1 MATLLVTPSRVVP
14 TPRQSVIVNGA
25 LRRDVIAREVQL
37 MEGIRASQC
46 MLWIP
51 TATADA
57 DIAWMHEAEVRIYI
71 AGHSAPIFLGYV
83 FLDTAHES
91 ADHTGLNVRA
101 YSVLGLLDRL
111 AVGQGKKRGGL
122 VYPIENPETG
132 ERTGWTKTRI
142 VEDLFSPENMP
153 SEWRQKIRL
162 GTLVGLLQS
171 GADPRIPKIR
181 FEHSYI
187 EAIQR
192 VMNYAPDVGMAER
205 FTHSGTVLDFY
216 LLGRGQ
222 LGTGYIQIAT
232 AQRGPERGAWVQD
245 WRHER
250 ATDRVYNRAIGYG
263 RHNEHLVTVWNGHA
277 TAPLEPA
284 WEGAEDLEDF
294 DPLDPETYGERENL
308 IRQYPERANPASP
321 AYAKAPDGED
331 GTVDRPDIGEVFRR
345 WRLPLVLRENDIIE
359 RSELEDS
366 GGRSIGLAVFRA
378 VFNFPT
384 DWNEGDSVNL
394 EAQGFKPDEFEEIR
408 GWELDEQ
415 GFLLLPQAP
424 FAIQRYNSDES
435 VDYAFTNVYVTLITS
450 RTKLDERVRHD
461 TGVRG
466 RINYPGLSQEGLV
479 FQFINRDLTR
489 FEIGA
494 NDIVDSEE
502 QEHDFGAIWHDEVE
516 GWQIRTNEETEV
528 LVDDQETLTQLTETA
543 LRERVRPLKAVEATN
558 AVVVPVRI
566 GTGLIVR
573 GRSRTAGIRYHVDS
587 VTMRLIGET
596 KGTAIRANN
605 VRPPAIEP
613 ARVARIAQ
621 MGAQPM
627 QEQAQRAPSTMS
639 EILRERGLPT
649 IGDGL

>member
-1 MATLLVTPSRVVP
+1 MATLAISPSRVVP
-14 TPRQSVIVNGA
+14 TPRQSVIVNGT

-46 MLWIP
+46 TLWIP
-51 TATADA
+51 TATADT

-83 FLDTAHES
+83 FLETAHES
-91 ADHTGLNVRA
+91 ADQTGLTVRA
-101 YSVLGLLDRL
+101 YSVLGILDRL
-111 AVGQGKKRGGL
+111 AVGQEQGRGGAT
-122 VYPIENPETG
+122 YPVEDPETG
-132 ERTGWTKTRI
+132 ERTGWTLTRI
-142 VEDLFSPENMP
+142 MEDLFDPANMP
-153 SEWRQKIRL
+153 SEWRQKVRL
-162 GTLVGLLQS
+162 GTLVGFRQS
-171 GADPRIPKIR
+171 AADPRIPDIR
-181 FEHSYI
+181 LESGYT

-192 VMNYAPDVGMAER
+192 VMSYAPDVGMAER
-205 FTHSGTVLDFY
+205 FTHTGTVLDFY

-222 LGTGYIQIAT
+222 LGTETLQIAT
-232 AQRGPERGAWVQD
+232 AQRGPERGAWVVD
-245 WRHER
+245 WRRER

-321 AYAKAPDGED
+321 AYAKAPDGEG

-366 GGRSIGLAVFRA
+366 GGRPIGLAVFRA

-384 DWNEGDSVNL
+384 DWNEGDPVNL

-408 GWELDEQ
+408 GWEIDEQ

-424 FAIQRYNSDES
+424 FSIERYNSDES
-435 VDYAFTNVYVTLITS
+435 VDYAFTNVYVTLVTG
-450 RTKLDERVRHD
+450 RTKQDERVRHD
-461 TGVRG
+461 TGIRG
-466 RINYPGLSQEGLV
+466 RVNHPGLSQEGLV
-479 FQFINRDLTR
+479 FQYVNRGLTR

-494 NDIVDSEE
+494 NDILDSEE
-502 QEHDFGAIWHDEVE
+502 DQHDFGAIWHDEIE

-528 LVDDQETLTQLTETA
+528 LVDDQELLTAVTETA
-543 LRERVRPLKAVEATN
+543 LRERTRPVKGFEATT
-558 AVVVPVRI
+558 AIVVPIRLGV
-566 GTGLIVR
+566 GLLVR
-573 GRSRTAGIRYHVDS
+573 GRDSVSGIRYHVDS

-627 QEQAQRAPSTMS
+627 QEQTQRAPSTMS
-639 EILRERGLPT
+639 AIMRERGLPT
-649 IGDGL
+649 IGGGL